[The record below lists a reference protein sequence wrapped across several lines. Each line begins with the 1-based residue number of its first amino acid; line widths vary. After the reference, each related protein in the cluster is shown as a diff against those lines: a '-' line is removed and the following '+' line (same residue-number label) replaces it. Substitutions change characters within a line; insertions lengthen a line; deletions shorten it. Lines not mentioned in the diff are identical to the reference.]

1 MSSTRDK
8 TVLVTGA
15 SSGIGLATAKRLAGR
30 GHRVVAAARRKDRL
44 AALAVEFADRI
55 HALELD
61 VRDHAAVSAAV
72 VGLPAE
78 FANID
83 VLVNNAGLGQGSGPV
98 QEGRIEDWM
107 EMVDTNVKGLLNV
120 LHAVLPGMA
129 ARKRGHILNMSS
141 IAATQA
147 YPGSNVYGG
156 TKGFVHVLSKNLRTD
171 LAGTGIRVTDIQ
183 PGAVATEFARVRLG
197 GDDARANSVY
207 QGYRPLTGEDIAAV
221 VEFVIGVPDH
231 VNISSIEV
239 MPTDQAAAGFI
250 MGGPT
255 Q

>member
-1 MSSTRDK
+1 MTSIRDK

-15 SSGIGLATAKRLAGR
+15 SSGIGLATARRLADR
-30 GHRVVAAARRKDRL
+30 GYRVVAAARRKDRL
-44 AALAVEFADRI
+44 AALAGEFAGRV
-55 HALELD
+55 HALALD
-61 VRDHAAVSAAV
+61 VRDHAAVSAAMDA
-72 VGLPAE
+72 LPSK
-78 FANID
+78 FASID
-83 VLVNNAGLGQGSGPV
+83 VLVNNAGLGRGSGPV
-98 QEGRIEDWM
+98 QEGQIEDWM
-107 EMVDTNVKGLLNV
+107 EMVDTNIKGLLNV

-129 ARKRGHILNMSS
+129 ARKRGHIVNMSS

-171 LAGTGIRVTDIQ
+171 LAGSGIRVTDIQ
-183 PGAVATEFARVRLG
+183 PGAVATEFTRVRLG
-197 GDDARANSVY
+197 GDDAHGTSVY
-207 QGYRPLTGEDIAAV
+207 QGYRALTGEDIAEV
-221 VEFVIGVPDH
+221 VEFAIGVPDH

-255 Q
+255 D

>member
-1 MSSTRDK
+1 MSSIRDK

-15 SSGIGLATAKRLAGR
+15 SSGIGLATARRLAER
-30 GHRVVAAARRKDRL
+30 GYRVVAAARRKDRL
-44 AALAVEFADRI
+44 AALAGEFAGRI

-61 VRDHAAVSAAV
+61 VREQAAVSAAV
-72 VGLPAE
+72 DGLPSE
-78 FANID
+78 FADVD
-83 VLVNNAGLGQGSGPV
+83 VLVNNAGLGRGSGPV
-98 QEGRIEDWM
+98 QEGKIEDWM
-107 EMVDTNVKGLLNV
+107 EMVDTNIKGLLNV

-129 ARKRGHILNMSS
+129 ARKRGHIVNMSS

-171 LAGTGIRVTDIQ
+171 LAGSGIRVTDIQ
-183 PGAVATEFARVRLG
+183 PGAVATEFSRVRLG

-207 QGYRPLTGEDIAAV
+207 QGYRPLTGEDIAEV

-250 MGGPT
+250 MGGPA

>member
-1 MSSTRDK
+1 MSSIRDR

-15 SSGIGLATAKRLAGR
+15 SSGIGLATARRLAGC
-30 GHRVVAAARRKDRL
+30 GHRVVAMARRKERL
-44 AALAVEFADRI
+44 AALAAEFPDRI
-55 HALELD
+55 HALTLD
-61 VRDHAAVSAAV
+61 VRDRIAVSGAIG
-72 VGLPAE
+72 GLPDE
-78 FANID
+78 FASIC
-83 VLVNNAGLGQGSGPV
+83 VLVNNAGLGRGGEPV
-98 QEGRIEDWM
+98 QEGQIEDWM

-129 ARKRGHILNMSS
+129 ARKRGHVINMSS
-141 IAATQA
+141 VAATQA
-147 YPGSNVYGG
+147 HPGSNVYGG

-183 PGAVATEFARVRLG
+183 PGAVATEFARVRYD
-197 GDDARANSVY
+197 GDEARAASVY
-207 QGYRPLTGEDIAAV
+207 QDYRPLTGEDVAEV

-250 MGGPT
+250 MGAPT